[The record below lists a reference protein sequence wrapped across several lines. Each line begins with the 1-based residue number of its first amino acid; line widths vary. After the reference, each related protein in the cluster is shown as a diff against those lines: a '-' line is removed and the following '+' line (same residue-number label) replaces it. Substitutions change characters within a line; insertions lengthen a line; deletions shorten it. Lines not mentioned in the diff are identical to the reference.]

1 MEPKTIS
8 DVIPELNST
17 YLIPAIQREFV
28 WDTDQILDLFD
39 SILRDYPIGSLLLWK
54 VRDDR
59 AQSEI
64 KYKFVSD
71 YIEEPNYPREI
82 DDVNH
87 HNPKWSE
94 DLDGA
99 LPPTTNLV
107 IDGQQRLT
115 ALNIGLNGS
124 FCERKF
130 NARRDEVSSWV
141 RKKLYLNLLS
151 NPNRITEGIG
161 RRYHLEFKKPHPEND
176 AENYWYPVGEI
187 LQYRDENDFNNYLFE
202 VEDKIEQHL
211 IDEDP
216 ELSAERVREY
226 KKWAKQNLN
235 SLWTNVH
242 DRDHLNFFT
251 DDTEDHDRILDIF
264 IRINQGGTQLQHHE
278 ILLSLATSEWQ
289 QEEPFIVAREAVPKL
304 RDRLNR
310 DVPGGN
316 EPFTTNF
323 VLRALLTC
331 SGMEVQY
338 RLSNF
343 SAENLERMKEV
354 WLTDQFRTS
363 LEEFVS
369 LMRGYDI
376 TISHVHSPL
385 LSAPAIYFLYKHDS
399 PALGWNSAQ
408 GHDARRDVLYWLCAA
423 KLKRL
428 SRLSS
433 AQIAEAVRDEIDNTD
448 EVRFPID
455 RIDERLRKSYG
466 ESVYLS
472 NDDIDSIFDEATYNT
487 QRGEFLLH
495 LLRFPESADPGHSY
509 EADHIFP
516 QSQVEDEYPDLMHR
530 VGNLQFLRDDEN
542 LSKHSSDFANWLT
555 SQTEEYKERH
565 YIPESE
571 DGSLY
576 EFENFPEFVEERE
589 QLIREHLLEVCDELR
604 EAHETTESE

>member
-39 SILRDYPIGSLLLWK
+39 SILRDYPIGSLLLSK

-59 AQSEI
+59 AKNEI

-94 DLDGA
+94 DLDTA

-115 ALNIGLNGS
+115 ALNIGLSGS

-130 NARRDEVSSWV
+130 NARKDDVDSWV
-141 RKKLYLNLLS
+141 RKRLYLNLLS

-161 RRYHLEFKKPHPEND
+161 RRYHLEFKNPVPED
-176 AENYWYPVGEI
+176 DTEHYWYPVSEI
-187 LQYRDENDFNNYLFE
+187 LQYRDNTDFSDYIFE
-202 VEDKIEQHL
+202 VEDEIEQHL
-211 IDEDP
+211 INENPD
-216 ELSAERVREY
+216 LSAESVRQY
-226 KKWAKQNLN
+226 KKWAKQNLD

-310 DVPGGN
+310 EVPGGN
-316 EPFTTNF
+316 EPFTANF
-323 VLRALLTC
+323 VLRSLLTC
-331 SGMEVQY
+331 SGMEIQY

-343 SAENLERMKEV
+343 SAENLENMKEV
-354 WLTDQFRTS
+354 WLTDRFRDS
-363 LEEFVS
+363 LEEFVN

-385 LSAPAIYFLYKHDS
+385 LSAPPIYFLYKHDS
-399 PALGWNSAQ
+399 PPLGWTNNQ
-408 GHDARRDVLYWLCAA
+408 GHDARRDMLYWLCAA

-433 AQIAEAVRDEIDNTD
+433 AQIAEVARDEIDATED
-448 EVRFPID
+448 VQFPMEQID
-455 RIDERLRKSYG
+455 DRLRKGYG
-466 ESVYLS
+466 ESIYLS
-472 NDDIDSIFDEATYNT
+472 KDDIDSIFDEATYNT

-516 QSQVEDEYPDLMHR
+516 QSKVEQEHEDLMHR

-542 LSKHSSDFANWLT
+542 LSKHSSDFSDWLRSRT
-555 SQTEEYKERH
+555 DEYREKH
-565 YIPESE
+565 YIPISE

-576 EFENFPEFVEERE
+576 QLENFPEFVEKRE
-589 QLIREHLLEVCDELR
+589 SLIRDHLLETC
-604 EAHETTESE
+604 ESLKKTHSE